1 MIRRTVL
8 TSPTGRRIAIGAAN
22 APVAVWPQMPVPP
35 LSTRWSAT
43 PQPKAASPLPVD
55 VFTATDQAVIRAA
68 LPGVNPEDVDVSVF
82 ENTVTISAKLPTR
95 SMPDGEQ
102 VTWLVAELGT
112 GSFERTIRLPFQI
125 EEEQV
130 EAQFAN
136 GLLQLILPKVEA
148 EKPHRVSIQVRP
160 ELTYELGSGESQE
173 DAAFA
178 AD

>member
-8 TSPTGRRIAIGAAN
+8 TSPTGRRIALGTAN
-22 APVAVWPQMPVPP
+22 APVSIWPQMPVPQF
-35 LSTRWSAT
+35 STRWSAA
-43 PQPKAASPLPVD
+43 PQAKAAGPLPVD
-55 VFTATDQAVIRAA
+55 VFTASDQAVIRAA
-68 LPGVNPEDVDVSVF
+68 LPGVNPEDVEVSVY

-95 SMPDGEQ
+95 STPDGQQ
-102 VTWLVAELGT
+102 VTWLVAELGS

-160 ELTYELGSGESQE
+160 ELTYELGSGESEE
-173 DAAFA
+173 DASFA